1 VIFVTIGSMFPFDRL
16 IRRMDEVAQ
25 ALPQESFFAQI
36 GEGEFQPAHMEYVR
50 MLDRRAFLEKL
61 KAAKLLVAHAGMGS
75 VISALEVGTPMLL
88 LPRQAKWGEVNTDHQ
103 VATARWL
110 QGRQDIRICFED
122 VGLPEA
128 VAAALSAPPSDA
140 GMSRTAPKDFTDK
153 IKQFISAA

>member
-16 IRRMDEVAQ
+16 VRRMDEVAQ
-25 ALPQESFFAQI
+25 AMPQESFFAQI
-36 GEGEFQPAHMEYVR
+36 GDGEFLPQHMDYAR

-75 VISALEVGTPMLL
+75 VISALEAGTPMLL
-88 LPRQAKWGEVNTDHQ
+88 LPRQAKWAEVNTDHQ

-122 VGLPEA
+122 ADLPAA
-128 VAAALSAPPSDA
+128 VAAALEAPPADRV
-140 GMSRTAPKDFTDK
+140 MSRTAPKDFTDK
-153 IKQFISAA
+153 LKQFISAA